1 MAARFEEN
9 TTGKLLLDEEAE
21 IGNYRYHV
29 LCAKKKTI
37 EEKLIERKAIL
48 NCSDDYKITSL
59 HCAVNKREKEIRTLL
74 LERDADTN
82 IENVNCQAALHL
94 AVEGAHETDVRLLA
108 EFNLQRKALSLTST
122 RCSGSDSWNFEGHL
136 TSS

>member
-37 EEKLIERKAIL
+37 EEKLIERNAIL
-48 NCSDDYKITSL
+48 YCSDDYKITSL
-59 HCAVNKREKEIRTLL
+59 HCAVNNGEKEILILL
-74 LERDADTN
+74 LERGADTN
-82 IENVNCQAALHL
+82 IKNVGCQAALH
-94 AVEGAHETDVRLLA
+94 
-108 EFNLQRKALSLTST
+108 
-122 RCSGSDSWNFEGHL
+122 
-136 TSS
+136 